1 MLDFQIFHAYEAVEK
16 TLESY
21 NLSFTQRQI
30 LFEDQTVWILLKTP
44 LTFPHGKS
52 KESLN
57 LIKTFP
63 ISSLQTT
70 DKECFDQ
77 TH

>member
-1 MLDFQIFHAYEAVEK
+1 MVDFQIVHAYKAVEK
-16 TLESY
+16 TELY

-44 LTFPHGKS
+44 LTFPHGNS

-70 DKECFDQ
+70 DRESFDQ